1 MEQVSKK
8 GKQHVFSVTLTTIIP
23 NRFLCVFDERSR
35 ERVKTWAG
43 LRVHVEFFFFFLFYG
58 A

>member
-8 GKQHVFSVTLTTIIP
+8 GKQHVFSVTFTMIIP
-23 NRFLCVFDERSR
+23 NRFLCVFDEKSR

-43 LRVHVEFFFFFLFYG
+43 LRVHV
-58 A
+58 